1 MMEIN
6 RIAYCVLRS
15 VQLRNTQYAIRTM
28 LLITLLLLTAA
39 SAFAHGGGQLQVGP
53 VATGPYQ
60 VSVWT
65 DPPTPRVDRDL
76 HVTVAVGDGVTNAPV
91 LGADVSVTIYRR
103 GEETAVLTKPALS
116 EDAANRLFYETDLRL
131 ADEGQYRIVVDVA
144 GPDGS
149 GQVDFMLTMESAVP
163 LNWLF
168 LLLAVG
174 GGGWLFYLWRKRP
187 LATTPTRPARPV
199 RTKNKNSRRD
209 AKTQR

>member
-1 MMEIN
+1 MIGLT

-15 VQLRNTQYAIRTM
+15 TLPTTHYALRTIFVVM
-28 LLITLLLLTAA
+28 LLLLTTT

-53 VATGPYQ
+53 VAAGPYQ

-76 HVTVAVGDGVTNAPV
+76 HVTVAVGDGVNNEPV
-91 LGADVSVTIYRR
+91 LGADVTVTIYRR
-103 GEETAVLTKPALS
+103 GEQTPLLTKPALS
-116 EDAANRLFYETDLRL
+116 EDAANRLFYEVDTRL
-131 ADEGQYRIVVDVA
+131 DEEGEYRIVVDVA

-163 LNWLF
+163 LTWLF

-174 GGGWLFYLWRKRP
+174 GGGWLFYVWRKRP
-187 LATTPTRPARPV
+187 LATTPTRPTRPV
-199 RTKNKNSRRD
+199 RPGKR
-209 AKTQR
+209 Q